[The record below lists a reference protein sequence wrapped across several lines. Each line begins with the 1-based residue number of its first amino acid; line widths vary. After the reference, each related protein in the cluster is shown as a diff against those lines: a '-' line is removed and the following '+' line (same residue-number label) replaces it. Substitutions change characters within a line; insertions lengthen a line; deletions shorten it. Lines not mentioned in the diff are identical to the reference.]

1 MRGIIFAGGD
11 SLRLWPVTTAIP
23 KYLLP
28 VCDKPMIYY
37 PLSLLL
43 LARIRHIL
51 VISTPRDM
59 PRFQRLLGGGERWGI
74 SLGYA
79 LQSPL
84 DGPARA
90 FVIGSEFIGNHPVAL
105 VLADN
110 IFYGRRLESSLKN
123 AATLKKGARVFACP
137 ADARERHEVVSFDKN
152 GNAGGLGE
160 KPVNPESR
168 PEFRPESCPESGH
181 AVTGLSFYDNTVV
194 ERARALKPSEHN
206 RIEITDLNQT
216 YLDEGNLELEVLD
229 SGITWLEIDA
239 PDSLLS
245 AAGLIKAA
253 EKLERAK
260 IGCPEEIAWR
270 MGFIG
275 DEQLLELA
283 ATAGENQYGR
293 YLRQLPER

>member
-1 MRGIIFAGGD
+1 MRGIIFAGSD
-11 SLRLWPVTTAIP
+11 SLRLWPVTTEVP
-23 KYLLP
+23 KCLLP

-37 PLSLLL
+37 SLSLLL

-59 PRFQRLLGGGERWGI
+59 PRFQQLLGGGERWGI

-79 LQSPL
+79 LQPPS
-84 DGPARA
+84 DGPVRA

-110 IFYGRRLESSLKN
+110 IFYGRRLEASLKN
-123 AATLKKGARVFACP
+123 AATLKKGARLFACP
-137 ADARERHEVVSFDKN
+137 AGTRERHEVVSFDKN
-152 GNAGGLGE
+152 GNAAGFDE
-160 KPVNPESR
+160 KPVNPE
-168 PEFRPESCPESGH
+168 FCPESRLESCH

-229 SGITWLEIDA
+229 SDITWLEIDG
-239 PDSLLS
+239 PDSLPA

-253 EKLERAK
+253 ENRERAK

-293 YLRQLPER
+293 YLRQLPEH